1 MDNKTE
7 ERQRH
12 LERTM
17 GRSTTWLMRTARLA
31 DGDGEILSVLLRL
44 MMVVNDVGLAKPVI
58 SRSNCARAR
67 MRLV

>member
-1 MDNKTE
+1 
-7 ERQRH
+7 
-12 LERTM
+12 
-17 GRSTTWLMRTARLA
+17 MRTARLA

-58 SRSNCARAR
+58 SRSNCASAR